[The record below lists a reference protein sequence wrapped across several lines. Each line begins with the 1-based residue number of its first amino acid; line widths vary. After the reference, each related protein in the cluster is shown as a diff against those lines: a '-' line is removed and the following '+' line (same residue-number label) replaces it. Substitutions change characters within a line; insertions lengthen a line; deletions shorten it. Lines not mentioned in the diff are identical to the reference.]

1 MRLWRW
7 FRSESGY
14 GREKYHFDGQSL
26 PSLVRGVIASPVV
39 ENDLGKAQKPV
50 VKWAKHDGAKL
61 RAKECVAKYLRLVAR
76 RRA

>member
-1 MRLWRW
+1 MRFPW
-7 FRSESGY
+7 SDSGY

-26 PSLVRGVIASPVV
+26 PSLVRSVIASPVV
-39 ENDLGKAQKPV
+39 GKAQKPI

-61 RAKECVAKYLRLVAR
+61 RAKECVAKYMRLVSR